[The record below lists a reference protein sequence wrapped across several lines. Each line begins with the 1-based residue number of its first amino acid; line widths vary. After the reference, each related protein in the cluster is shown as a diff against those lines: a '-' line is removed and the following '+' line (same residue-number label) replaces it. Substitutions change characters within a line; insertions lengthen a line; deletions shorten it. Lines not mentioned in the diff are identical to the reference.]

1 MVSSQIADYPEEDDG
16 DGGLPIPKMMFA
28 AGEELG
34 LGFLTYFKLSRGR
47 RNHTLRNTKQKDDVS
62 LSQNTIAV
70 KGFALALQLV
80 MVEAVPSLTEVV
92 LQTFSSSESD
102 SCDEDDDFLHKKMKK
117 QTLSHGHAREVDQ
130 KTEVFDLSPTFQFLY
145 IRSII
150 PEDPDRPIEAGTLVW
165 ADEVVDVEVDNLVKL
180 ITQNHSFNSEMFKGP
195 ARFTVNQWHSAC
207 IDRCLTLNV
216 DLQAGL
222 MDHIATRVLDILLAK
237 EHQKVTLYVGSKKEM
252 KKLDDVF
259 EDSRCKIRI

>member
-47 RNHTLRNTKQKDDVS
+47 RNPYITQVTIHTKQKDDVS

-222 MDHIATRVLDILLAK
+222 MRVLDIQLAK

>member
-1 MVSSQIADYPEEDDG
+1 MGDLEEFFSFPWG
-16 DGGLPIPKMMFA
+16 RQ
-28 AGEELG
+28 
-34 LGFLTYFKLSRGR
+34 GFEMLMCS
-47 RNHTLRNTKQKDDVS
+47 TKQKDDVS

-145 IRSII
+145 SSW
-150 PEDPDRPIEAGTLVW
+150 P
-165 ADEVVDVEVDNLVKL
+165 
-180 ITQNHSFNSEMFKGP
+180 Q
-195 ARFTVNQWHSAC
+195 
-207 IDRCLTLNV
+207 
-216 DLQAGL
+216 GL
-222 MDHIATRVLDILLAK
+222 F
-237 EHQKVTLYVGSKKEM
+237 LY
-252 KKLDDVF
+252 
-259 EDSRCKIRI
+259 